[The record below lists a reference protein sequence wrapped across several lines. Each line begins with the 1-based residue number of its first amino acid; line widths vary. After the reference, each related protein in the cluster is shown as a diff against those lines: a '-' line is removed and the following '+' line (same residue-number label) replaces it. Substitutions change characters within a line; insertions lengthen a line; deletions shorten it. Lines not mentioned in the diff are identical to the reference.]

1 MQDVIEDN
9 IKCAKEIIDD
19 FSDEVNQ
26 IFEEVEDIYEEDLFE
41 EEDF

>member
-9 IKCAKEIIDD
+9 IECAKEIIDD